1 MAGTISGTI
10 STSVLGA
17 LLAKYDKGDE
27 YPQNAGYIVGGCVIF
42 SYLTCG
48 PIFIWSGI
56 EYKKELESFKK
67 YPNTNSYYN
76 SKITYQ
82 GKPIS

>member
-1 MAGTISGTI
+1 LFPSEFQGFACAVFNMAGTISGTI

-56 EYKKELESFKK
+56 EYKKELEIRK
-67 YPNTNSYYN
+67 
-76 SKITYQ
+76 
-82 GKPIS
+82 